1 MGRKGWTRFVVKQNR
16 FYRRDRYF
24 FVGALL
30 FSVLLFLFYF
40 SARAMDWIADE
51 DLLRMFPLK
60 RMKVLFV
67 FEAFFFG
74 LESEKKHFLIRTR
87 IMDPMD
93 ENKYIQSHLNAMPLL
108 RMHAFDFG
116 AFHRS
121 LLLRRMPAILIYM
134 GGAALFVIL
143 SPGESYKSEVIG
155 FMALILLMIV
165 LGSELWFRTELYLQN
180 KRGLVSMKQEPAER
194 YSEVAIFGLEGAIWC
209 FFFMTVGVFFSNF
222 VAVHLNAIHY
232 YPQLVR
238 RREDWAFGW
247 LLAAVIIHV
256 QAHLKGERQLRFQR
270 ALVAVLIV
278 ADLLFFL
285 PL

>member
-30 FSVLLFLFYF
+30 FGVLLFLFYF
-40 SARAMDWIADE
+40 SARVMDWITDE
-51 DLLRMFPLK
+51 DLLLMFPLR

-93 ENKYIQSHLNAMPLL
+93 EKKYIQSHLNAMPLL

-121 LLLRRMPAILIYM
+121 LLLRRTPAILIYM
-134 GGAALFVIL
+134 GSAALFVIL
-143 SPGESYKSEVIG
+143 SPGEHYKSEVIG
-155 FMALILLMIV
+155 YMALILLVIV
-165 LGSELWFRTELYLQN
+165 LGSELWFRTELHLLN
-180 KRGLVSMKQEPAER
+180 KRGLVNMKQEPVER
-194 YSEVAIFGLEGAIWC
+194 YSEVGIFAFEGAIWF
-209 FFFMTVGVFFSNF
+209 FFFMTLGVFFSNI

-232 YPQLVR
+232 FSEMVR
-238 RREDWAFGW
+238 RREEWAFGW
-247 LLAAVIIHV
+247 LLAAIIIHV
-256 QAHLKGERQLRFQR
+256 QAHLKGERQLRIQR

-278 ADLLFFL
+278 ADLLFYL
-285 PL
+285 PI